1 MVEEIVHR
9 SPWISAWSDPVA
21 GVNSLTQLMAFADLK
36 DDGNYKLLIC
46 DFKANCLKVYM
57 GTIVLLNA
65 HLSKGKPSALVVYYE
80 NNKKPM
86 IPVIAV
92 AVENT
97 IFYYK
102 DFNPYQKFDLPNV
115 TFSDVENK
123 IWKQLSTEDD
133 EQ

>member
-1 MVEEIVHR
+1 
-9 SPWISAWSDPVA
+9 
-21 GVNSLTQLMAFADLK
+21 
-36 DDGNYKLLIC
+36 
-46 DFKANCLKVYM
+46 M
-57 GTIVLLNA
+57 GTSVLLNA